1 MRSPRLL
8 SAAEQEFSLLEVVL
22 LKLVQRVWL
31 LELVGA
37 AMVLPP
43 VLLLGWVEQEWV
55 PLLPLVLEEP
65 VLEEPVVEA

>member
-1 MRSPRLL
+1 L
-8 SAAEQEFSLLEVVL
+8 SAAEQEFLLQEFSLLEVVL

-43 VLLLGWVEQEWV
+43 VLLLG
-55 PLLPLVLEEP
+55 L
-65 VLEEPVVEA
+65 